1 MKIVN
6 DFPPNIEAIRK
17 RFEMTGFPTAIFA
30 YGDTLYN
37 PSGMEIPPDL
47 IAHEELHSKQQEIYG
62 LQDWWTRYLE
72 DDAFRLGQE
81 VEAYR
86 KQYEYAKEKY
96 NRDQRRWVLNEIVKN
111 LSSKLYGNVINKKR
125 AKDLINV

>member
-6 DFPPNIEAIRK
+6 DFPPNIAAIRK